1 MALPTRQLRGI
12 ARMVLSELSPSQ
24 TLMPVH
30 VCHIRAVTVFEN
42 QSAASWLPGIREGT
56 CGHEKPTRIPRGW
69 NCPRLHWWTRER
81 VGRRQPTHAGAR
93 PAGGTPTQGRL
104 SGCATGRPLCKM
116 LPRGE
121 EGEGSGTCVVSYNCR
136 YICHH
141 INENK
146 GKAFLLFSLGE
157 GLDLL
162 FVQQVLGPP
171 PPPPQKNPKQLKSM
185 EPST

>member
-1 MALPTRQLRGI
+1 MRTR
-12 ARMVLSELSPSQ
+12 AR
-24 TLMPVH
+24 
-30 VCHIRAVTVFEN
+30 
-42 QSAASWLPGIREGT
+42 
-56 CGHEKPTRIPRGW
+56 PRG
-69 NCPRLHWWTRER
+69 CQGSGKGRVVTKSRQGSPGVGTAPRLHWWTRER

-93 PAGGTPTQGRL
+93 PAGGTPTQGNFP
-104 SGCATGRPLCKM
+104 GCATGRPLCKM

-121 EGEGSGTCVVSYNCR
+121 EGEGAGTCVVSYNCR